1 MHFAWRRGERG
12 QRGMGIGGHERRR
25 VKRERGYRRKG
36 KCQIEEGLVMY
47 HIKGVGWPK
56 KTEGKGLEKN
66 ISRGDLVKKESIKF

>member
-12 QRGMGIGGHERRR
+12 QRGMGIGGHKRRR
-25 VKRERGYRRKG
+25 VKREGVGRKG
-36 KCQIEEGLVMY
+36 EMSDRGAG

-66 ISRGDLVKKESIKF
+66 ISRGDLVKKGLIKF

>member
-1 MHFAWRRGERG
+1 
-12 QRGMGIGGHERRR
+12 
-25 VKRERGYRRKG
+25 
-36 KCQIEEGLVMY
+36 MY